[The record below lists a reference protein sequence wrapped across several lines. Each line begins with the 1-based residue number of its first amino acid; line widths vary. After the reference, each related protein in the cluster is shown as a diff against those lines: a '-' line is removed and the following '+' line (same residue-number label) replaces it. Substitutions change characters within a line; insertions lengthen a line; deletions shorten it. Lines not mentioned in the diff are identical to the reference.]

1 MLYHIGRVATPKL
14 VPRKCLRYLQT
25 TLKMGGG
32 VLVSEFMGGIADTR
46 KLKENIFS
54 LCHWNSNS
62 ITTYNVSKLTQLK
75 TYISTYEDDFIFL
88 SETYLEFPIPGK
100 LIDIKRYNLVRAD
113 HPNNIKRGGVCIY
126 YKESLPV
133 SIKTLPYFKE
143 TIFFEMIYNN
153 KKVIVSVIYRSLSQN
168 NCELDLFLT
177 NFNHLLSEID
187 KGKPSLAVI
196 TGEFTARSPAWWTK
210 DVYTTEGSK
219 LFSLR
224 SSNGLSQLISE
235 PKHI

>member
-75 TYISTYEDDFIFL
+75 AYISTYEDDFIFL

-100 LIDIKRYNLVRAD
+100 LTDIKRYNLVRAD

-177 NFNHLLSEID
+177 N
-187 KGKPSLAVI
+187 LA
-196 TGEFTARSPAWWTK
+196 K
-210 DVYTTEGSK
+210 
-219 LFSLR
+219 
-224 SSNGLSQLISE
+224 
-235 PKHI
+235 